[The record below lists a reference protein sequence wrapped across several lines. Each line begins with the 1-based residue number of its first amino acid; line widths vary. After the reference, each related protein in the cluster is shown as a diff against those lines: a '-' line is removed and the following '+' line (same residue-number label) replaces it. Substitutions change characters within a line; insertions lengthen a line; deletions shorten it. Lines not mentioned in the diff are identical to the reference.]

1 MALFIRV
8 AGWKMPNNFKIVSLA
23 SSDPVSTADIDLSFL
38 SSALV
43 LSLSL
48 EGEDEEN

>member
-23 SSDPVSTADIDLSFL
+23 SSDPVSTADIDLPL
-38 SSALV
+38 TSSALV
-43 LSLSL
+43 LSLSR
-48 EGEDEEN
+48 GGG